1 MKKIFEKYV
10 EINKIKNNTKEESLQ
25 EDINKGTNYSVRE
38 TENLREVMVTVQ
50 INRDLKNN

>member
-10 EINKIKNNTKEESLQ
+10 EINKIKSYTKEESLQ
-25 EDINKGTNYSVRE
+25 EDINKGTNYSARE
-38 TENLREVMVTVQ
+38 TENRREVKVTVQ